1 MLKNTIKPL
10 GRRGLRG
17 LTLIELLVTIAV
29 IAVVAAIAVPTIS
42 NVISTSR
49 SNAVD
54 VMQEEVNSFIEK
66 YSASGK
72 IDWDENTRT
81 FTAWVDQNGDGVY
94 TDTDPREI
102 IEILTLGSQFD
113 IEVDNPSSPTSVE
126 VTQSGASD
134 SVTLLAGFIGGSAD
148 IIQKFQGNSTEA
160 LASNTFIRPHYSFS
174 GWNTNGDGSG
184 TSYSNGET
192 LNPDGDLVLYAQWLG
207 NTYSLTYDYDDAT
220 GGNEIAEADYITGET
235 ELTLI
240 TPSKTGYTLA
250 GWNSSEV
257 GDGTNYD
264 AGTDISLTSNITLYA
279 QWNANNY
286 SLTYAYGSATGNTSL
301 ASSNYTTDGIEIAL
315 PAPTRTGS
323 TFLGWNTVQDGTGTL
338 YSPGSNVS
346 LSQSVI
352 YYARWSTVGDISQT
366 FNYTGSS
373 QNYDVPANATNVSFE
388 VRGGGGSNAS
398 AGAGGGGGGG
408 GGGGVTGNFTSTP
421 TGTLNIYVG
430 GAGAAGTGGG
440 SSNGPNGGD
449 GGGASDI
456 RIGGTTLGNRIVV
469 AGGGGGGGGGGY
481 YGRSGGVGGAGGYN
495 AANGG
500 SGSNNGGNGGAG
512 GGATGSSGGVGGS
525 GGSWGGGGGGGGGG
539 YYGGGGGAGG
549 GGGGGTGGGGG
560 GGSSYAD
567 SSLITSVNHSLGVQ
581 SGNGQ
586 VVISYSAVTES
597 H

>member
-1 MLKNTIKPL
+1 
-10 GRRGLRG
+10 
-17 LTLIELLVTIAV
+17 
-29 IAVVAAIAVPTIS
+29 
-42 NVISTSR
+42 
-49 SNAVD
+49 
-54 VMQEEVNSFIEK
+54 MQEEVNSFIEK

-72 IDWDENTRT
+72 IEWDENTRT

-352 YYARWSTVGDISQT
+352 YYARWVTTNTVSQT

-373 QNYDVPANATNVSFE
+373 QYYTVPTAAKNANNLSFE
-388 VRGGGGSNAS
+388 INGAQGSGGAGGGRVSGEFINVPNGFYMYVGGAGGRSGSGGWNGGGGAGSYSYPGGSGPSGSGGGATDIRTS
-398 AGAGGGGGGG
+398 TSEGSRIVVAGGSGGGAFVGGGAGGGGNGSKGPG
-408 GGGGVTGNFTSTP
+408 SP
-421 TGTLNIYVG
+421 
-430 GAGAAGTGGG
+430 GG
-440 SSNGPNGGD
+440 STAGGD
-449 GGGASDI
+449 GGGA
-456 RIGGTTLGNRIVV
+456 GGN
-469 AGGGGGGGGGGY
+469 
-481 YGRSGGVGGAGGYN
+481 SSS
-495 AANGG
+495 
-500 SGSNNGGNGGAG
+500 SGSY
-512 GGATGSSGGVGGS
+512 GSN
-525 GGSWGGGGGGGGGG
+525 GGGGGGG
-539 YYGGGGGAGG
+539 YYGGKAGTIG
-549 GGGGGTGGGGG
+549 YYNSSYGNVAHGGG
-560 GGSSYAD
+560 GGSSYYN
-567 SSLITSVNHSLGVQ
+567 SSILTNINQSSGAN
-581 SGNGQ
+581 SGNGKII
-586 VVISYSAVTES
+586 ISYSTETES